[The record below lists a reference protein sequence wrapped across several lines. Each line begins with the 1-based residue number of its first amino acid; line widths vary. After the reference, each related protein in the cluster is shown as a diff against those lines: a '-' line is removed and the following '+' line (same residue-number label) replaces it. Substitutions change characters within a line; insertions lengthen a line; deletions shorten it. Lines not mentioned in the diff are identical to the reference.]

1 MIEIKK
7 NISLLCATIIMASGT
22 LVAQAPKNWQH
33 LNFDDNGIY
42 GTESQRAYDELLK
55 DKKNVKVI
63 VAVIDSGTDIDH
75 EDLKDVLWTN
85 EKEIPNNGIDDDKNG
100 YVDDIHGWNFL
111 GGEDFDIYEETLEI
125 TRNYVRLSKQ
135 FEGKDIEKLS
145 RKEKKQYKEYIKIKA
160 EFEKEK
166 KSTEDEYG
174 NFNSILHQIERSYYL
189 ISAYLDKPDFNY
201 NDLSRINSPDSI
213 IMENVSGLA
222 MALQGDTTINAS
234 LIIESMS
241 HKRERIDS
249 YFQEKLNYNL
259 NPDWNPRED
268 KDYDESDFKNFKYGN
283 NHYLIEGEKNG
294 HGTHCAGII
303 GASRNNE
310 IGINGVANNVEI
322 MTIRAVP
329 NGDEHDKDIAAA
341 MRYAIDNGARVIS
354 MSFGKAYS
362 YNKGVVDDAVTYGR
376 KKGVLFVHAAGNDG
390 KNIDVENNFPNASNS
405 SSNAKIWIEVGAS
418 SWQTGK
424 NVAATFSNYGKKTV
438 DLFAPGVEI
447 YSTVP
452 FNQYDSYSGT
462 SMATPAVAGVAA
474 LIMSY
479 YPKLSAKK
487 VKSIMMKSVTDIS
500 DMDVIV
506 PGSTEG
512 EILKFEELCKSGG
525 IVNAYKAIKLA
536 EKHSK

>member
-536 EKHSK
+536 EKYSK